1 MALVAEEGKQS
12 RVGLKGVLAASLV
25 ALSFVPAGAVGGLHN
40 LLYGRFPLPVAAG
53 ISSAMFLITWW
64 LFMQSDGL
72 YTKLRKK
79 KRGVVFWCSAA
90 VGSLVG
96 ALIVSYGPYVAGLR
110 STSG

>member
-1 MALVAEEGKQS
+1 MALVAEEGEQS

-25 ALSFVPAGAVGGLHN
+25 ALSLVPAGALVGLHN
-40 LLYGRFPLPVAAG
+40 LLYGRFPLPIAAG
-53 ISSAMFLITWW
+53 VSTAVFLITWW
-64 LFMQSDGL
+64 LFMQSEGL

-96 ALIVSYGPYVAGLR
+96 GLIVSYGLHVA
-110 STSG
+110 